1 MRKVLGY
8 IVGLMFLMSVVQSLL
23 IFHVSAVPII
33 PSPGV
38 TVDKSSI
45 CCGDIIIV
53 TVPVQNLRSE
63 TKYIT
68 IEIVI
73 KDSAGNTIDSKS
85 KSISMGPGPYSYFT
99 WKQSF
104 QIKKPCENF
113 GTYTVEVTIKEDS
126 IVHDT
131 DTVTFTV
138 RDCEHKPTPT
148 PPCDYPPTVTFDKST
163 YYEGDTVYA
172 TVSTIY
178 DWIYYE
184 IKDCSGTVRESGYV
198 SDGDTIS
205 YTIPSGASECC
216 YWKICFYWDE
226 GGTISPPIGQ
236 QQQEEA
242 GAAGGGVT
250 VGSYQCTKCYNFY
263 VCRVEEDDCSS
274 VVNFK
279 GTATSDENKDQPFL
293 CYGSY
298 YCKVKVEELLSNPSN
313 RLKVGNE
320 YIVCYGNRSKS
331 IKAGD
336 KVEVYGEYY
345 HTCGPLQW
353 VGQIIAF
360 DNDYYVK
367 KISSESLSINVWTD
381 KSEYEIGETVTIY
394 YQTNKKCTAKLTVTK
409 PDGTQVVV
417 GGPNEIPACT
427 RSRSA
432 TIGYPTGRRT
442 VVFEAW
448 AGDEYKKATCYFD
461 VVEEEK
467 SEDIKFIAL
476 VDNPYQID
484 QDSFYLTMHIEN
496 VLEGPEISG
505 LIGVEI
511 AGDAEEWL
519 KQNNMYYADK
529 VEVYAQYLGK
539 KSVPFSSS
547 EEHVASI
554 IGNSKYYIKKTGEP
568 DLIIQ
573 DISWSPKN
581 PKEGDTITFTVETGN
596 TGAGDAGGF
605 YIYYYID
612 GSYKER
618 SYVSSLSAGST
629 ITTSFSWTADRCG
642 NVQIK
647 AKADATNVVDEG
659 IYEWNN
665 EATETVSVTCLL
677 YIRPACQDVNGN
689 HLDDV
694 SYEFVDYPT
703 YKGTCDHNEYLIAP
717 GHGTYKVKFTKGDL
731 EAVVTL
737 ESHSKPFA
745 GTVVTLREKKKK
757 IHNLNTG
764 EDFSTIQAAIDDPD
778 TKDGHTITVDPET
791 YYENVKVTKSLTIR
805 STSGN
810 PEDTIVQAAN
820 PDDHV
825 FEVTADYVNISGFT
839 VKGATGYESAGIH
852 IRANYCNISNNN
864 CLSNAWYGILLNFSD
879 SNIISKNN
887 CSNNREGICLLYSNK
902 NTVSKNN
909 CSSNLWPLC
918 GISLTYSNNNIVSNN
933 TCSNNDGGIDL
944 GYSNNNIIS
953 NNNCSNNDGGSG
965 IHLWYSNN
973 NIISNNKCS
982 NNAWGIT
989 PFYSNDN
996 VIYLNNFA
1004 ESYVENVESLTSTN
1018 IWNSPEEITYIY
1030 NGNQYTSYLG
1040 NYWSDYSGSDTD
1052 GDGIG
1057 DTAYSIDG
1065 DKDNYPL
1072 VERFE
1077 NYFGGVEEKY
1087 NPEVSVPDIAP
1098 LQESGY
1104 VGTTFQFVFNV
1115 TNKGTD
1121 DDIIELSATDAAS
1134 WHLELSKA
1142 SIVLSPEES
1151 ERVYLNVTSKEIGND
1166 IITVKAVSK
1175 NDETKFD
1182 GLQFEVDTI
1191 YFNPLMIKMWTSKA
1205 LEHQIEINAPKNVKY
1220 NITYSTPA
1228 TYTLFFDFDK
1238 IVRLV
1243 SIEIMDTSTGE
1254 EVKLQFKLPEFPLLL
1269 TNYHV
1274 CNDAWSFENWEEED
1288 WGSFCFGMSY
1298 TSVLFY
1304 ETSTPVPTYQI
1315 PENIGK
1321 LLIKFFMPMGLLYK
1335 TTWDDLVSANK
1346 SEQYNILKETLEHG
1360 HPVMIALGQPSK
1372 EDFEKYGG
1380 HAVVAYKIVEEN
1392 FSLGK
1397 PLATIY
1403 IYDPN
1408 YPCRVFDNQ
1417 VDMSA
1422 FKYATFDILSQD
1434 FSYHTDSSNYDKF
1447 IVKRIS
1453 IQQSPLNILPLNML
1467 SINCPVNATIT
1478 DQYGRIIADN
1488 GTNEIPDADVL
1499 ITNET
1504 KIFYLPADLTY
1515 SVDIDAYDTGTFNL
1529 TRVSP
1534 VGNEI
1539 TITKFENIPV
1549 TSSTKAS
1556 VEIEPGVTDY
1566 TMSIDYNGDGTI
1578 DEMRS
1583 PEVSE
1588 YQIVSPNRIT
1598 LNDGDS
1604 YDFSE
1609 SKRGKYTGGDFY
1621 LWRLKFW
1628 SNNVGQRG
1636 VKDLGDIGAIPLEH
1650 VDIPASGYTR
1660 FGVPAVIGHTY
1671 VSLAQEGEE
1680 GSYIIFRVY
1689 SISGESVTIDYIYL
1703 AAGRDQPIA
1712 SFTYSPENPVVNQII
1727 TFNASA
1733 SCDPDG
1739 NITSYEWDFG
1749 DGNITN
1755 TTHEILN
1762 HSYSE
1767 TGNYDVTLTVT
1778 DDDGVTN
1785 STTKII
1791 TVYPPT
1797 AIFDTGAPSNP
1808 YPSIAGTHTGTITPN
1823 QTITVNK
1830 LYTYPCAGT
1839 GGHTESIE
1847 LYDENGN
1854 LIASGNW
1861 NGYQQGDWHNITFDN
1876 PVVLLPNKT
1885 YNYTIRTGSY
1895 PQIHH
1900 NTSLL
1905 TPNGWINCS
1914 EFVDANGKVYY
1925 DWIPAI
1931 RLFSEEGG

>member
-1 MRKVLGY
+1 MEVKNQGLG
-8 IVGLMFLMSVVQSLL
+8 
-23 IFHVSAVPII
+23 
-33 PSPGV
+33 
-38 TVDKSSI
+38 
-45 CCGDIIIV
+45 
-53 TVPVQNLRSE
+53 
-63 TKYIT
+63 
-68 IEIVI
+68 
-73 KDSAGNTIDSKS
+73 SAGAS
-85 KSISMGPGPYSYFT
+85 
-99 WKQSF
+99 
-104 QIKKPCENF
+104 
-113 GTYTVEVTIKEDS
+113 TV
-126 IVHDT
+126 
-131 DTVTFTV
+131 
-138 RDCEHKPTPT
+138 
-148 PPCDYPPTVTFDKST
+148 
-163 YYEGDTVYA
+163 
-172 TVSTIY
+172 
-178 DWIYYE
+178 
-184 IKDCSGTVRESGYV
+184 
-198 SDGDTIS
+198 
-205 YTIPSGASECC
+205 
-216 YWKICFYWDE
+216 
-226 GGTISPPIGQ
+226 
-236 QQQEEA
+236 
-242 GAAGGGVT
+242 
-250 VGSYQCTKCYNFY
+250 
-263 VCRVEEDDCSS
+263 
-274 VVNFK
+274 
-279 GTATSDENKDQPFL
+279 
-293 CYGSY
+293 
-298 YCKVKVEELLSNPSN
+298 
-313 RLKVGNE
+313 
-320 YIVCYGNRSKS
+320 
-331 IKAGD
+331 
-336 KVEVYGEYY
+336 
-345 HTCGPLQW
+345 
-353 VGQIIAF
+353 
-360 DNDYYVK
+360 
-367 KISSESLSINVWTD
+367 
-381 KSEYEIGETVTIY
+381 
-394 YQTNKKCTAKLTVTK
+394 
-409 PDGTQVVV
+409 
-417 GGPNEIPACT
+417 
-427 RSRSA
+427 
-432 TIGYPTGRRT
+432 
-442 VVFEAW
+442 
-448 AGDEYKKATCYFD
+448 
-461 VVEEEK
+461 
-467 SEDIKFIAL
+467 
-476 VDNPYQID
+476 
-484 QDSFYLTMHIEN
+484 
-496 VLEGPEISG
+496 
-505 LIGVEI
+505 
-511 AGDAEEWL
+511 
-519 KQNNMYYADK
+519 
-529 VEVYAQYLGK
+529 
-539 KSVPFSSS
+539 
-547 EEHVASI
+547 
-554 IGNSKYYIKKTGEP
+554 KYYIDGFLVALSSVPSLSAGSTSTQTFTWTGNKCGDVQVKAVADANSEVDESNERNNEKTESFHIKCP
-568 DLIIQ
+568 DLVIE
-573 DISWSPKN
+573 DIYSTPTEPSI
-581 PKEGDTITFTVETGN
+581 GQSTTVTVKIRN
-596 TGAGDAGGF
+596 TGAGDAGSF

-629 ITTSFSWTADRCG
+629 TTTSFSWTADRCG
-642 NVQIK
+642 NVEIK

-731 EAVVTL
+731 EATVTL

-839 VKGATGYESAGIH
+839 VKGATGYESVGIH

-864 CLSNAWYGILLNFSD
+864 CLSNACIILPNFSD

-887 CSNNREGICLLYSNK
+887 CSNNREGICLLYSNN

-909 CSSNLWPLC
+909 CSSNIWPFG
-918 GISLTYSNNNIVSNN
+918 GISLTYSNNNIISNN
-933 TCSNNDGGIDL
+933 TCSNNDGGIYL

-953 NNNCSNNDGGSG
+953 NNNCSNNGGG
-965 IHLWYSNN
+965 IYLEYSNN
-973 NIISNNKCS
+973 NIMSNNNCS
-982 NNAWGIT
+982 NNAWGIS

-1052 GDGIG
+1052 KDGIW
-1057 DTAYSIDG
+1057 DNPYSIDG

-1072 VERFE
+1072 VDRFE
-1077 NYFGGVEEKY
+1077 NYIYIPTTPSRLIDHDRVLLKDNEY
-1087 NPEVSVPDIAP
+1087 AEVSVYTVRSS
-1098 LQESGY
+1098 E
-1104 VGTTFQFVFNV
+1104 
-1115 TNKGTD
+1115 
-1121 DDIIELSATDAAS
+1121 DIIDVYVELNSIDMIGAETGDNITFGWGFEKGAISVFVDENATILWNESKLLAIPNDIVYSGDPTIEKAAEKDSTDEFGRVIYEGGNITPAFYYRYGRNIPYIVPNETDNYLELAKIVLGFVPVIGAMPAIYDLSQSLAGIELLANLLDSPDPKDFLLMSNYDEITKAWDTSKSIFSDSPYNAIVVKVPIKIESDKTHHVYINGNVIPVEASPAEKKKITFGKSFLINRGHSLAIPETAGMPLRIDDAEMKRLIDNGKLKIIDENITEIDGMCVKFTVMALTPDADPKMKYLFIETSQYPTEQDEAAKDWNRMQYGFMSLVVDERAEVDKDRITIKYLVPPIPYEPPLASLYYTDAYK
-1134 WHLELSKA
+1134 ELSKPVESSISKYKYAISILSSFTPLA
-1142 SIVLSPEES
+1142 SVKMLGAISSISQLAEFLQDSPQS
-1151 ERVYLNVTSKEIGND
+1151 VIDMY
-1166 IITVKAVSK
+1166 A
-1175 NDETKFD
+1175 
-1182 GLQFEVDTI
+1182 
-1191 YFNPLMIKMWTSKA
+1191 
-1205 LEHQIEINAPKNVKY
+1205 
-1220 NITYSTPA
+1220 
-1228 TYTLFFDFDK
+1228 
-1238 IVRLV
+1238 
-1243 SIEIMDTSTGE
+1243 
-1254 EVKLQFKLPEFPLLL
+1254 
-1269 TNYHV
+1269 
-1274 CNDAWSFENWEEED
+1274 NDAEMDVYDILWEKKDKVLGMYLGNKNIVTVIPIKFYSEDEETVAIRMGVHTLGPRD
-1288 WGSFCFGMSY
+1288 YLYSNTFDLSKGR
-1298 TSVLFY
+1298 TY
-1304 ETSTPVPTYQI
+1304 ESAS
-1315 PENIGK
+1315 GK
-1321 LLIKFFMPMGLLYK
+1321 LLMDK
-1335 TTWDDLVSANK
+1335 N
-1346 SEQYNILKETLEHG
+1346 TL
-1360 HPVMIALGQPSK
+1360 II
-1372 EDFEKYGG
+1372 D
-1380 HAVVAYKIVEEN
+1380 
-1392 FSLGK
+1392 
-1397 PLATIY
+1397 
-1403 IYDPN
+1403 
-1408 YPCRVFDNQ
+1408 
-1417 VDMSA
+1417 
-1422 FKYATFDILSQD
+1422 
-1434 FSYHTDSSNYDKF
+1434 
-1447 IVKRIS
+1447 
-1453 IQQSPLNILPLNML
+1453 
-1467 SINCPVNATIT
+1467 CPVNATIT
-1478 DQYGRIIADN
+1478 DQYGRIISDD
-1488 GTNEIPDADVL
+1488 GTNEIPDANMI
-1499 ITNET
+1499 ITKAM

-1515 SVDIDAYDTGTFNL
+1515 SVDIDAYDSGTFNF
-1529 TRVSP
+1529 TRFSP
-1534 VGNEI
+1534 VGNDI
-1539 TITKFENIPV
+1539 SITKFENIPV

-1703 AAGRDQPIA
+1703 AAGREQPIA
-1712 SFTYSPENPVVNQII
+1712 SFTYSPENPVVNQTI

-1823 QTITVNK
+1823 RTITVNK

-1861 NGYQQGDWHNITFDN
+1861 NGYQQGDWHNITITPSVTLLKDN
-1876 PVVLLPNKT
+1876 VYRYIIK
-1885 YNYTIRTGSY
+1885 TGSY
-1895 PQIHH
+1895 PQIIH
-1900 NTSLL
+1900 TKSKDV
-1905 TPNGWINCS
+1905 TGGTITCD
-1914 EFVDANGKVYY
+1914 EFIDANGKVYY

-1931 RLFSEEGG
+1931 ILE